1 MAKNKA
7 NNPNYISNAVQPSVY
22 LYVYNAMLSLCNC
35 LNWPMQNFYQVA
47 PLQKKIQKTVMADIL
62 AKSIAGKFLR
72 KHPVASDKQAVSK
85 L

>member
-1 MAKNKA
+1 ME
-7 NNPNYISNAVQPSVY
+7 
-22 LYVYNAMLSLCNC
+22 
-35 LNWPMQNFYQVA
+35 NFYQVA
-47 PLQKKIQKTVMADIL
+47 PLQKIQKTVIGDIL

>member
-1 MAKNKA
+1 ME
-7 NNPNYISNAVQPSVY
+7 
-22 LYVYNAMLSLCNC
+22 
-35 LNWPMQNFYQVA
+35 NFYQVA
-47 PLQKKIQKTVMADIL
+47 PLQKIQKTIIGDIL

>member
-1 MAKNKA
+1 
-7 NNPNYISNAVQPSVY
+7 
-22 LYVYNAMLSLCNC
+22 
-35 LNWPMQNFYQVA
+35 MQNFYQVA